1 MGGEAKCFLETTKF
15 GRKIVA
21 LFSIYFGLEDNKEK
35 SWPTASNYKVIQE
48 VFQLLNNN
56 SRSYFWY
63 HNSLFSSYFTECS
76 SMYWIKNLFWH
87 PVSKPNLRTFQ
98 SPCCILWQLSQKA
111 ELWIENASCGGT
123 RSGICLS
130 NYPTLCLTQ
139 CLKITQKC
147 LIFTTLRAKR
157 AMLIFASNVDLTLNF
172 RAKTQY
178 FSLAWKVKWD
188 IFVIFLTTVTCHN

>member
-21 LFSIYFGLEDNKEK
+21 LFSIYFGCLKDNKEK

-139 CLKITQKC
+139 CFKIAQKC
-147 LIFTTLRAKR
+147 LIFYNIASE
-157 AMLIFASNVDLTLNF
+157 ASNVDLTLNF

-188 IFVIFLTTVTCHN
+188 IFIIFSTTVTCHN